1 MIKNNMKTLVGVYSC
16 ALALMGLIVPVS
28 VLAGIVQSFPDAP
41 ITSIQLI
48 VTLPSLVAIPVG
60 ILVSKLAS
68 RVYKKYT
75 ALFFTAF
82 YVFAG
87 TMPIYLHGT
96 ITELLISSS
105 LVGVA
110 LGGLQNAM
118 TTIIPDYFEGESRGT
133 VLGLLSTFVCLGGF
147 IYTSAATMLGAS
159 DWTHAFYAYFIIGI
173 FFVIELICLPKGKLE
188 PKPTKTE
195 HVKVPSQVIV
205 LCILGFFLYTFCQL
219 FNSNEALLVVER
231 GLGSTAEAGMASSAY
246 TLSGIVA
253 GVIVA
258 PLMKVFKKHAPT
270 STFVCALLG
279 LVVYAMAQNVMML
292 CLAGFLIG
300 LAYQTFTPFGGMGA
314 ANFSNA
320 MGMAF
325 NMALCNASMSLGQ
338 ALSPFTT
345 SALGSLV
352 GGSMTGMIWIG
363 VVGMTVVTVAGFVY
377 FNKNNII
384 REPEAK
390 TSASSDVQPQL

>member
-110 LGGLQNAM
+110 LGGLQ
-118 TTIIPDYFEGESRGT
+118 
-133 VLGLLSTFVCLGGF
+133 
-147 IYTSAATMLGAS
+147 
-159 DWTHAFYAYFIIGI
+159 
-173 FFVIELICLPKGKLE
+173 
-188 PKPTKTE
+188 
-195 HVKVPSQVIV
+195 
-205 LCILGFFLYTFCQL
+205 
-219 FNSNEALLVVER
+219 
-231 GLGSTAEAGMASSAY
+231 
-246 TLSGIVA
+246 
-253 GVIVA
+253 
-258 PLMKVFKKHAPT
+258 
-270 STFVCALLG
+270 
-279 LVVYAMAQNVMML
+279 
-292 CLAGFLIG
+292 
-300 LAYQTFTPFGGMGA
+300 TP
-314 ANFSNA
+314 
-320 MGMAF
+320 
-325 NMALCNASMSLGQ
+325 
-338 ALSPFTT
+338 
-345 SALGSLV
+345 
-352 GGSMTGMIWIG
+352 
-363 VVGMTVVTVAGFVY
+363 
-377 FNKNNII
+377 
-384 REPEAK
+384 
-390 TSASSDVQPQL
+390 